1 MSESVKLPVLAI
13 RIDTPVGYRT
23 LLSAMR
29 GVVSEMLTARSTT
42 SATRAPRP
50 RLAEL
55 VAALSL
61 GIDLGFG
68 QPMEHVLRQCLIALR
83 LADHVGLD
91 DERRSAVYFSALLID
106 VGCHTDAHEQ
116 AKWWGDDIALK
127 STKYDHDMR
136 SLRGTLNGMRMLG
149 AGNQPLHRF
158 RVGLE
163 FFLSGHKEIDNMVET
178 HSQLARALAREL
190 SLPDG
195 VQEAVATAYE
205 RWDGRGWPGDLAGD
219 AIPLA
224 SRLSQLAEYV
234 EVAHRLGGASAALA
248 LAKERSGGQF
258 DPALVQVLV
267 EHADEVLGD
276 LDKAQSWDSVI
287 AAEPALGMLLRDNE
301 VEAALTGVA
310 DFVDLKSPYTLGH
323 SRAVADLV
331 TAVATAMSLPAGE
344 TTTVRRAALVA
355 GFGRL
360 GVSNAIWDKHG
371 PLGAGEWERVRMHP
385 YLTERMLRQ
394 SVWLAPYGAIAV
406 QLRERLD
413 GSGYPRGLTGGLIST
428 PARILAAADA
438 YQSMIEPRAHREA
451 LPAAAAA
458 TELKQDVIA
467 GRLDSAAVA
476 GVLEAAGHARSRRLD
491 HAAGLT
497 GREVD
502 VLRLLARGMSSKQ
515 IAERLVI
522 SPKTARNHIEHIYA
536 KIGASS
542 RATAS
547 LFAMQQG
554 LLPEQDYLAADA

>member
-1 MSESVKLPVLAI
+1 MSKTL
-13 RIDTPVGYRT
+13 RT
-23 LLSAMR
+23 R
-29 GVVSEMLTARSTT
+29 TVTD
-42 SATRAPRP
+42 ATAPRP
-50 RLAEL
+50 RLVEL

-68 QPMEHVLRQCLIALR
+68 QPMEHVLRQSLIALR
-83 LADHVGLD
+83 LADQVGLD
-91 DERRSAVYFSALLID
+91 DEQRSAVYYSALLVD

-116 AKWWGDDIALK
+116 VKWWGDDIALK
-127 STKYDHDMR
+127 ATKYDHDMR
-136 SLRGTLNGMRMLG
+136 SLRGTLTSMRMLG
-149 AGNQPLHRF
+149 AGNQPLHRL
-158 RVGLE
+158 RVGLD
-163 FFLSGHKEIDNMVET
+163 FFASGHKEVDHMVES

-205 RWDGRGWPGDLAGD
+205 RWDGRGWPGELAGE

-224 SRLSQLAEYV
+224 SRLSQLAEYI
-234 EVAHRLGGASAALA
+234 EVAHRLGGVGAALT
-248 LAKERSGGQF
+248 LAEERAGGQF
-258 DPALVQVLV
+258 DPTLVAVLI
-267 EHADEVLGD
+267 EHATDVLGGLGD
-276 LDKAQSWDSVI
+276 APSWDSVI
-287 AAEPALGMLLRDNE
+287 AAEPALGMVLRDDE
-301 VEAALTGVA
+301 VETALTGVA

-331 TAVATAMSLPAGE
+331 TAVATTMSLPGGE
-344 TTTVRRAALVA
+344 SAMLRRAALVA

-371 PLGAGEWERVRMHP
+371 SLAAGEWERVRMHP

-394 SVWLAPYGAIAV
+394 SPWLAPYGAIAV

-413 GSGYPRGLTGGLIST
+413 GSGYPRGLTGALISA

-438 YQSMIEPRAHREA
+438 YQSMVEPRAHREA

-458 TELKQDVIA
+458 TELKQDVVA

-476 GVLEAAGHARSRRLD
+476 GVLEAAGHARTRRRD
-491 HAAGLT
+491 HTAGLT
-497 GREVD
+497 AREVD
-502 VLRLLARGMSSKQ
+502 VLLLLARGLSSKQ

-522 SPKTARNHIEHIYA
+522 SPKTVRHHIEHIYP

-554 LLPEQDYLAADA
+554 LLPEQDYRSAEA